1 MGVELSRSPKQEA
14 EFVVNLVL
22 TPIGIVVTILRF
34 VATSHSSRNP
44 GLEDWM
50 AISGTLFF
58 VLTNLGSLSAI
69 GILNG
74 RDMAMEILE
83 APDSY
88 GHIRKWNLASIY
100 FYFVHV
106 LCVKLSVLALYYRI
120 FGIRRI
126 YRIWIYALG
135 ACQLVLAVAA
145 CVLQAF
151 QCRPMATYWDPSVTG
166 QCTQPGPVALIGE
179 TPNSLI
185 DVAMVSLAIVMIR
198 SLQLPR
204 STKLKL

>member
-88 GHIRKWNLASIY
+88 GHIRKNIDP
-100 FYFVHV
+100 
-106 LCVKLSVLALYYRI
+106 CV
-120 FGIRRI
+120 
-126 YRIWIYALG
+126 
-135 ACQLVLAVAA
+135 LVLAVAA